1 MDLKL
6 EGKRALVTGGSLG
19 IGRAIARE
27 LAAEGVAVAINARNA
42 DRLASVAAEIAKATG
57 GRVVA
62 VAGDLERPDEPERVV
77 GEARRALGGIDIL
90 VNNAGASPAG
100 RLQDL
105 SDDDWRHCID
115 LKLMG
120 YVRCARAATPEMAER
135 RWGRVVNVN
144 GRSGHQ
150 PRAWYMSGGAVNA
163 AILNFT
169 KALAEEMAPFNV
181 LVNAVNPG
189 PIQTPRWDSHM
200 QQGAATLD
208 ASEDDV
214 RKRMIESI
222 PLGRVGTPEECS
234 GVVAFLCSERASFIH
249 GSFINVDGGGT
260 RCI

>member
-19 IGRAIARE
+19 IGRAIATE
-27 LAAEGVAVAINARNA
+27 LAAEGVAVAINARNG
-42 DRLASVAAEIAKATG
+42 DRLTAVAKEIARATG

-62 VAGDLERPDEPERVV
+62 VAGDLERAEEPDRVV
-77 GEARRALGGIDIL
+77 AEARRALGGIDIL

-105 SDDDWRHCID
+105 TDEAWRHCID

-120 YVRCARAATPEMAER
+120 YVRCARAATPEMTQR

-150 PRAWYMSGGAVNA
+150 PRSWYMSGGAVNA

-169 KALAEEMAPFNV
+169 KALAEEMAPHNV
-181 LVNAVNPG
+181 LVNAINPG

-200 QQGAATLD
+200 EQGAASLD
-208 ASEDDV
+208 ATADEV
-214 RKRMIESI
+214 RRRMIESV

-234 GVVAFLCSERASFIH
+234 GIVAFLCSDRASFIH